1 MQAVPGHDAERFV
14 LGGTLFTFM
23 KVAEQIAANQS
34 LSVVAYKNELNIGRK
49 LAIEILEYFDS
60 LGFTRRDGDQ
70 RVIVNKTAIE
80 KRLVT

>member
-1 MQAVPGHDAERFV
+1 
-14 LGGTLFTFM
+14 
-23 KVAEQIAANQS
+23 VAEQIAANQS